1 AVGEVLTS
9 SVKNRLKAPVFA
21 TFPKGE
27 GLGGCAAEERI
38 NPFPTPRQTGIG
50 IISTAAFVMGLDKR
64 RI

>member
-38 NPFPTPRQTGIG
+38 NPFPTPRQTEIG
-50 IISTAAFVMGLDKR
+50 KAKDTRYSKFAPS
-64 RI
+64 

>member
-27 GLGGCAAEERI
+27 GLAPCGRCRPNGATSSYA
-38 NPFPTPRQTGIG
+38 TARQTEIG
-50 IISTAAFVMGLDKR
+50 FSYFLILLI
-64 RI
+64 